1 MLRIALL
8 LGLLSV
14 CASAQIG
21 SPQTLFLEPAYDFGT
36 VKQGTKIAQGFSIH
50 NSTPVPVTVQGL
62 EFSMPGM
69 TARFA
74 PLIAPGLDRSIAI
87 EWDTSHIAGEIE
99 GQAIVH
105 FADTSQAPVTLR
117 LKGVVQPPVEIL
129 PFPAIFLSAFQGE
142 DNERR
147 LRIVN
152 HQEQPTG
159 FSLTQPSIKH
169 FAATLT
175 ELERGK
181 TYEVVARIPPDVL
194 PGRYDEELTLSTN
207 APKAARLTIPVHLFV
222 KPDLY
227 ANPDVIDFGSVPADP
242 MRKDPAILESLT
254 QTFLVKKRG
263 DGVFAITKITSEL
276 KALDL
281 RIDPPEGDSSTY
293 RIDVALN
300 PQKIEAGKLEGSIE
314 IDTDDKDFPTIRIPV
329 TGRVF

>member
-14 CASAQIG
+14 CATAQIE
-21 SPQTLFLEPAYDFGT
+21 SRQTLFPETAYDFGT
-36 VKQGTKIAQGFSIH
+36 VKQGTKIAHGFTIK
-50 NSTPVPVTVQGL
+50 NSNAVPLIIQGL

-69 TARFA
+69 TARFV

-105 FADTSQAPVTLR
+105 FADASQAPVTLR
-117 LKGVVQPPVEIL
+117 LKGVVQPPLEVL

-152 HQEQPTG
+152 HQAQPAVL
-159 FSLTQPSIKH
+159 SLTQPSIKH
-169 FAATLT
+169 FAATLKV
-175 ELERGK
+175 LERGK
-181 TYEVVARIPPDVL
+181 TYEVVAKIPPDVL
-194 PGRYDEELTLSTN
+194 PGRYDEELSLSTDT
-207 APKAARLTIPVHLFV
+207 PKPARLTIPVHLFV

-227 ANPDVIDFGSVPADP
+227 ANPDVIDFGTVPVDP

-254 QTFLVKKRG
+254 QTFLVKKR

-281 RIDPPEGDSSTY
+281 RKDPPEGDSSTY

-314 IDTDDKDFPTIRIPV
+314 IDTDDKDFPSIRIPV

>member
-8 LGLLSV
+8 LGLLSI
-14 CASAQIG
+14 CATAQIG

-36 VKQGTKIAQGFSIH
+36 VKQGTKITHGFTIK
-50 NSTPVPVTVQGL
+50 NSNAVPLVVQGL
-62 EFSMPGM
+62 EYSMPGM

-105 FADTSQAPVTLR
+105 FGDTSQVPVTLR
-117 LKGVVQPPVEIL
+117 LKGVVQPPLEIL

-152 HQEQPTG
+152 HQEQPTVIA
-159 FSLTQPSIKH
+159 LTQPSIKH
-169 FAATLT
+169 FIATLT

-194 PGRYDEELTLSTN
+194 PGRYDEELSLSTN
-207 APKAARLTIPVHLFV
+207 DPKPVRLTIPVHLFV
-222 KPDLY
+222 KSDLY
-227 ANPDVIDFGSVPADP
+227 ANPDVIDFGSVPADF

-254 QTFLVKKRG
+254 QTFLVKKR

-281 RIDPPEGDSSTY
+281 RKDPPEGDSSTY

-300 PQKIEAGKLEGSIE
+300 PEKIKAGKLEGSIE
-314 IDTDDKDFPTIRIPV
+314 IDTDDRDFPTIKIPV

>member
-1 MLRIALL
+1 MLRIALF

-14 CASAQIG
+14 CAPAQIG
-21 SPQTLFLEPAYDFGT
+21 SPPPLFPETAYDFGT
-36 VKQGTKIAQGFSIH
+36 VKQGTKIAHGFAIK
-50 NSTPVPVTVQGL
+50 NSNAVPLIIQGL

-87 EWDTSHIAGEIE
+87 EWDTSHLAGEIE

-105 FADTSQAPVTLR
+105 FGDTSQAPVTLR
-117 LKGVVQPPVEIL
+117 LKGIVQPPVEIL

-152 HQEQPTG
+152 HQAQPTV
-159 FSLTQPSIKH
+159 FSLSQPSIKH
-169 FAATLT
+169 FTATLT

-194 PGRYDEELTLSTN
+194 PGRYDEELSLSTN
-207 APKAARLTIPVHLFV
+207 APKPGRLTIPVHLFV

-242 MRKDPAILESLT
+242 IRKDPAILESLT
-254 QTFLVKKRG
+254 QTFLVKKR

-276 KALDL
+276 KVLDL
-281 RIDPPEGDSSTY
+281 RKDPPEGDSSTY

-300 PQKIEAGKLEGSIE
+300 PQQIKAGKLEGSIE